1 MSSEDR
7 TSRAGVSAP
16 RKRAPLPMRCDTS
29 YRASALRSLLK
40 KWETLAVL
48 GIVEAGLREV
58 A

>member
-29 YRASALRSLLK
+29 YRA
-40 KWETLAVL
+40 VIDL
-48 GIVEAGLREV
+48 GATRACCGK
-58 A
+58 AATT